1 MTMRPIT
8 RRGLALAGLA
18 LAALVAAGCGGGGRT
33 SGAQSGGGASGEAK
47 SLPARSAAS
56 TPASPSFKPAPT
68 GNGAAAKAGSIQ
80 LVDLGN
86 RIVRKATVDLEV
98 GKGKLNETVSRAT
111 DVVTR
116 HRGTYVSA
124 STSVP
129 DKGAAHGQVAFH
141 VPVDAFEA
149 TLDELKGLGTYRG
162 EQSSTEDVTGQYVD
176 LRAQLAAW
184 RAQERV
190 YLRLLDRAKSISDVI
205 SVQSQ
210 LEQVQSNINRLQ
222 GQVDF
227 IEGESSF
234 STIQLD
240 LSEPGA
246 AAPTEPRGRFASAWS
261 TAVAGLGVMGAA
273 ALVALIWALPVAA
286 LALLVW
292 LALRG
297 ARRLRPLPAGTAPT
311 PPAGP

>member
-1 MTMRPIT
+1 MNSARISPRRAEPVRLDGLVRETATVTTGSSVLDGRCRPEGFQKPHRAANGCPHPSGTKPWEPWEPCKRQIGRPQREAAGTGGNGWERDGGMTMRPIA

-56 TPASPSFKPAPT
+56 TPASPSFKPAPST

-98 GKGKLNETVSRAT
+98 GTGKLNETVSRAT
-111 DVVTR
+111 DVVSR
-116 HRGTYVSA
+116 HRGIYVSA

-129 DKGAAHGQVAFH
+129 DKGAARGQVTFR

-149 TLDELKGLGTYRG
+149 TLDELKGLGAYRG

-176 LRAQLAAW
+176 QR
-184 RAQERV
+184 
-190 YLRLLDRAKSISDVI
+190 
-205 SVQSQ
+205 
-210 LEQVQSNINRLQ
+210 
-222 GQVDF
+222 
-227 IEGESSF
+227 
-234 STIQLD
+234 
-240 LSEPGA
+240 
-246 AAPTEPRGRFASAWS
+246 
-261 TAVAGLGVMGAA
+261 
-273 ALVALIWALPVAA
+273 
-286 LALLVW
+286 
-292 LALRG
+292 
-297 ARRLRPLPAGTAPT
+297 
-311 PPAGP
+311 